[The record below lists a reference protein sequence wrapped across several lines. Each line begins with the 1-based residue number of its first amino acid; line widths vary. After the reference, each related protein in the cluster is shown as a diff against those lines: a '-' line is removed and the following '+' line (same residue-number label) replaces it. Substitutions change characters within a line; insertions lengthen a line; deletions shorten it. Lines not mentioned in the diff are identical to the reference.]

1 VSTGVAAT
9 LGRDER
15 SLILTGAALTEVRAH
30 LRSLGIP
37 VRRTEGALSVPLD
50 QAPALLATDAVETW
64 EPRARHLADNR
75 AEIAA
80 RADSVRRAV
89 AAVKAAGAARAR
101 RAIADCTIANIL
113 DDHQA
118 LNVATLMVDGSWGGC
133 VFDEQ
138 GTGKTVTLIAT
149 FDLLVERNLTD
160 TLMVVAPKSMVAEWK
175 EEFRR
180 FTGDLYRVV
189 VAEGDRRAKASAF
202 FARADVIVVNY
213 ETLVSLRD
221 EVVRLAQ
228 RTRLT
233 LAVDESFNVK
243 NAEAARS
250 AAARHVREWCTHAFV
265 LCGTPAPNRS
275 DDIVAQFDLVDLGLT
290 FAGLHVDKDRDTAHR
305 QVSHRLT
312 ERGLYIRNTKTQVL
326 TDLPPKSFQEVDV
339 ELTGHQ
345 QAAYEAATRDL
356 ILDLQRADDAAYARQ
371 IQTFLE
377 RRAVLLRICADPT
390 PVVPGYT
397 ELPAKVS
404 AIDTLLERLVRDRG
418 EKVLLWSFY
427 RSSLDRLAQRY
438 SHYGLVRVDGTVTD
452 NRDRRDAVRQFQHDP
467 DVKVFLG
474 NPAAAGAGLTLHAA
488 RYALYESLSNQAAH
502 YLQSL
507 DRIHRRGQSRDV
519 RYVTLVARGTIEEA
533 EYARLRSK
541 AAIQGDLLGDPPDQ
555 PPTRRML
562 LEELLATV
570 PDVAPHISE
579 LEQP

>member
-1 VSTGVAAT
+1 MNEGVTAA

-15 SLILTGAALTEVRAH
+15 SLVLTGAALPEVRTH
-30 LRSLGIP
+30 LRGLGIP
-37 VRRTEGALSVPLD
+37 VRRTEGALTVPLH
-50 QAPALLATDAVETW
+50 QAPAVLAADVVATW
-64 EPRARHLADNR
+64 DPRARQLADNR
-75 AEIAA
+75 ADIAA
-80 RADSVRRAV
+80 RADTVRRAV
-89 AAVKAAGAARAR
+89 GAVRDAGAVLARQ
-101 RAIADCTIANIL
+101 AIADCTIAEML

-118 LNVATLMVDGSWGGC
+118 MNVAMLTVDGSWGGC

-138 GTGKTVTLIAT
+138 GTGKTVTLIAA
-149 FDLLVERNLTD
+149 FDLLVERNQTD
-160 TLMVVAPKSMVAEWK
+160 TVMVVAPKSMVAEWK

-189 VAEGDRRAKASAF
+189 VAEGDRRAKAAAF
-202 FARADVIVVNY
+202 FDRADVIVVNY

-243 NAEAARS
+243 NSEAARS
-250 AAARHVREWCTHAFV
+250 TAARHVREWCTHAFV
-265 LCGTPAPNRS
+265 LCGTPAPNRA

-290 FAGLHVDKDRDTAHR
+290 FAGLRVDKDRDTAHR
-305 QVSHRLT
+305 QVAHRLG
-312 ERGLYIRNTKTQVL
+312 ERGLYVRNTKTQVL
-326 TDLPPKSFQEVDV
+326 TDLPPKSFQEVEV

-356 ILDLQRADDAAYARQ
+356 VLDLQRADDDAYARQ

-438 SHYGLVRVDGTVTD
+438 SHYGLVRVDGTVTE
-452 NRDRRDAVRQFQHDP
+452 NRRRRDAVRGFQHDP
-467 DVKVFLG
+467 EVKVFLG

-488 RYALYESLSNQAAH
+488 RYAVYESLSNQAAH

-507 DRIHRRGQSRDV
+507 DRIHRRGQTRDV
-519 RYVTLVARGTIEEA
+519 RYVTLVAAGTIEEA
-533 EYARLRSK
+533 EYARLRTK
-541 AAIQGDLLGDPPDQ
+541 AAAQGDLLGDPPDQ
-555 PPTRRML
+555 PPTRRMM

-570 PDVAPHISE
+570 SDAAVTE
-579 LEQP
+579 GNQR

>member
-1 VSTGVAAT
+1 MSGGVTAV

-15 SLILTGAALTEVRAH
+15 SVVLTGAALPEVRTH
-30 LRSLGIP
+30 LRQLGIP
-37 VRRTEGALSVPLD
+37 VRLTEGALSVPLH
-50 QAPALLATDAVETW
+50 QAPAVLATDVVATW
-64 EPRARHLADNR
+64 DPRARKLADNR
-75 AEIAA
+75 ADIAA
-80 RADSVRRAV
+80 RADSVREAV
-89 AAVKAAGAARAR
+89 GAVRDAGVVLARE
-101 RAIADCTIANIL
+101 AIADCTIADIL

-118 LNVATLMVDGSWGGC
+118 INVATLTVDGSWGGC

-138 GTGKTVTLIAT
+138 GTGKTVTLIAA

-160 TLMVVAPKSMVAEWK
+160 TLMVVAPKSMVAEWR

-243 NAEAARS
+243 NSEAARS

-265 LCGTPAPNRS
+265 LCGTPAPNRA

-290 FAGLHVDKDRDTAHR
+290 FSGLRVNKDRDTAHR
-305 QVSHRLT
+305 QVAQRLG
-312 ERGLYIRNTKTQVL
+312 ERGLYVRNTKIQVL
-326 TDLPPKSFQEVDV
+326 TDLPPKSFQEVEV
-339 ELTGHQ
+339 ELTGQQ

-356 ILDLQRADDAAYARQ
+356 ILDLQRADDDAYARQ

-438 SHYGLVRVDGTVTD
+438 SHYGLVRVDGTVTE
-452 NRDRRDAVRQFQHDP
+452 NQSRRDAVRGFQHDP
-467 DVKVFLG
+467 EIKVFLG

-488 RYALYESLSNQAAH
+488 RYAVYESLSNQAAH

-507 DRIHRRGQSRDV
+507 DRIHRRGQIRDV
-519 RYVTLVARGTIEEA
+519 RYVALVARGTIEEA
-533 EYARLRSK
+533 EYARLRTK
-541 AAIQGDLLGDPPDQ
+541 AAAQGDLLGDPPGQ
-555 PPTRRML
+555 PPTRRMM

-570 PDVAPHISE
+570 PDASPVTE
-579 LEQP
+579 GNQP